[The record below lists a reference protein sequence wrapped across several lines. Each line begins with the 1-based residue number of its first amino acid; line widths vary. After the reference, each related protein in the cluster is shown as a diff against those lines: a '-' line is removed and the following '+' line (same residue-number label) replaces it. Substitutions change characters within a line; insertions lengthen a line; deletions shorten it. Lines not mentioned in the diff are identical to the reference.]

1 MADPG
6 KDPLIWLIAG
16 EPSGDLIGAR
26 LIAALREKTG
36 GRIRIAGI
44 GGEAMTAEGLVSLFP
59 ISDIAVMGLIEII
72 PRIPL
77 IKRRM
82 RETIARIKQ
91 DEPAMVVSVDVPGFC
106 YDVWKGLRSSDIP
119 LVHYVAPTVW
129 AWRPDRAKK
138 FAAELDHLMALL
150 PFEPPYFEREGLDC
164 TFVGHPV
171 LEGGAGAGDGAGFRR
186 KHGISESDTAICV
199 LPGSRRGEVK
209 RLAGIF
215 EQAAKSIVE
224 RHPDTVFVFP
234 TVSYLS
240 EYVSGLAER
249 WPGKTVVVGSIAEKF
264 DAIQA
269 CNAAMA
275 ASGTVSLELAMAR
288 VPHLIAYRMNGLT
301 VMIVKT
307 LYGMKQKYAN
317 LVNIL
322 LDREVIPEFIQER
335 CRSDLIA
342 GKVLELLDDAAA
354 REAQIESVDGALAML
369 RPENGSPSASAASVV
384 LSLIDS
390 GHQRDIKEK

>member
-1 MADPG
+1 MPDPA
-6 KDPLIWLIAG
+6 KAPLIWLIAG

-36 GRIRIAGI
+36 GNLRVAGV
-44 GGEAMTAEGLVSLFP
+44 GGEAMAAEGLNSLFP
-59 ISDIAVMGLIEII
+59 ISDIAVMGLIEIV

-82 RETIARIKQ
+82 RETIARIKR
-91 DEPAMVVSVDVPGFC
+91 DEPAMVVSIDAPGFC
-106 YDVWKGLRSSDIP
+106 YDVWKGLRSTGIP

-150 PFEPPYFEREGLDC
+150 PFEPPYFEREGLGC

-171 LEGGAGAGDGAGFRR
+171 LEGGADAGDGAGFRR
-186 KHGISESDTAICV
+186 KHGISETDKAICV

-209 RLAGIF
+209 RLAGVF
-215 EQAAKSIVE
+215 ERAAASVVE
-224 RHPDTVFVFP
+224 RHSDAVFVFP
-234 TVSYLS
+234 TVSYLND
-240 EYVSGLAER
+240 YVSELVEK
-249 WPGKTVVVGSIAEKF
+249 WPGRTVVVGSIGEKF
-264 DAIQA
+264 DAMRA
-269 CNAAMA
+269 CDAAMA

-301 VMIVKT
+301 VTIVKM
-307 LYGMKQKYAN
+307 LHGMKQKYAN

-342 GKVLELLDDAAA
+342 GGLLELLDNAAIRDRQLA
-354 REAQIESVDGALAML
+354 SVDEALAML
-369 RPENGSPSASAASVV
+369 RPHSGSPSASAASVV
-384 LSLIDS
+384 MSLVES
-390 GHQRDIKEK
+390 GHRRDTKEK

>member
-1 MADPG
+1 MAETEQA
-6 KDPLIWLIAG
+6 PLIWLIAG

-26 LIAALREKTG
+26 LIAALKQKTG
-36 GRIRIAGI
+36 GRLRFAGM
-44 GGEAMTAEGLVSLFP
+44 GGEAMQAEGLDSLFP

-82 RETIARIKQ
+82 RETIAAIKR
-91 DEPAMVVSVDVPGFC
+91 DRPAIVVSIDVPGFC
-106 YDVWKGLRSSDIP
+106 FDVWKGLRSSDIP

-171 LEGGAGAGDGAGFRR
+171 LEGGADAGDGTAFRAA
-186 KHGISESDTAICV
+186 HNIDPGATAICV
-199 LPGSRRGEVK
+199 LPGSRRGELTK
-209 RLAGIF
+209 LAGVF
-215 EQAAKSIVE
+215 RAAATSIVE
-224 RHPDTVFVFP
+224 RHPGAVFVFP
-234 TVSYLS
+234 TVSYLKDHVT
-240 EYVSGLAER
+240 ELAKD

-264 DAIQA
+264 DAMQS
-269 CNAAMA
+269 CDVAMA

-301 VMIVKT
+301 VRIVK
-307 LYGMKQKYAN
+307 LLHGMKQKYAN
-317 LVNIL
+317 LLNIL
-322 LDREVIPEFIQER
+322 LDREVVPEFIQER

-342 GKVLELLDDAAA
+342 AKIRELLDDPAA
-354 REAQIESVDGALAML
+354 RDRQLSSIDDALSML
-369 RPENGSPSASAASVV
+369 RPDTGSPSDSAATVV
-384 LSLIDS
+384 LSLVGGS
-390 GHQRDIKEK
+390 HQPNTQEK

>member
-1 MADPG
+1 MSDTE
-6 KDPLIWLIAG
+6 DSPLIWLIAG

-26 LIAALREKTG
+26 LIDLLNKRAG
-36 GRIRIAGI
+36 GRLRVTGI
-44 GGEAMTAEGLVSLFP
+44 GGEAMEAAGLQSRFP

-82 RETIARIKQ
+82 RETIEQIKQ
-91 DEPAMVVSVDVPGFC
+91 DRPAIVVSIDVPGFC
-106 YDVWKGLRSSDIP
+106 YDVWKGLRGSGIP

-138 FAAELDHLMALL
+138 FARELDHLMALL
-150 PFEPPYFEREGLDC
+150 PFEPPYFEKEGLDC

-171 LEGGAGAGDGAGFRR
+171 LEGGADKGDGASFRA
-186 KHGISESDTAICV
+186 KHGIGKDDTAICV
-199 LPGSRRGEVK
+199 LPGSRSGELRKLAAVFRGS
-209 RLAGIF
+209 
-215 EQAAKSIVE
+215 AAAIVDK
-224 RHPDTVFVFP
+224 HPDAVFVFP

-240 EYVSGLAER
+240 AQVTELAR
-249 WPGKTVVVGSIAEKF
+249 DWPGRTVVVSSISEKF
-264 DAIQA
+264 DAMQA
-269 CNAAMA
+269 CNVAMA

-288 VPHLIAYRMNGLT
+288 VPHLVAYRMNALT
-301 VMIVKT
+301 VRIVK
-307 LYGMKQKYAN
+307 LLHGVNQKFVN

-342 GKVLELLDDAAA
+342 DYVCKLLEDPATRDA
-354 REAQIESVDGALAML
+354 QLQSIDSALSML
-369 RPENGSPSASAASVV
+369 RPESGSPSDAAASVV
-384 LSLIDS
+384 ASLLNPLQSADL
-390 GHQRDIKEK
+390 KES

>member
-1 MADPG
+1 MTETGQA
-6 KDPLIWLIAG
+6 PLIWLIAG

-26 LIAALREKTG
+26 LVAALKEKTG
-36 GRIRIAGI
+36 GRLRIAGI
-44 GGEAMTAEGLVSLFP
+44 GGEAMEAEGLESLFP

-82 RETIARIKQ
+82 RETIAAIKR
-91 DEPAMVVSVDVPGFC
+91 DKPAIVVSIDVPGFC
-106 YDVWKGLRSSDIP
+106 FDVWKGLRSTDIP

-171 LEGGAGAGDGAGFRR
+171 LEGGADAGNGTAFRAA
-186 KHGISESDTAICV
+186 HGIDAGATAICV
-199 LPGSRRGEVK
+199 LPGSRRGELRK
-209 RLAGIF
+209 LAGVF
-215 EQAAKSIVE
+215 REAAISIVE
-224 RHPDTVFVFP
+224 RHPDAVFVFP
-234 TVSYLS
+234 TVSYLKHH
-240 EYVSGLAER
+240 VTALAKD

-264 DAIQA
+264 DAMQS
-269 CNAAMA
+269 CDVAMA

-301 VMIVKT
+301 VRIVKM
-307 LYGMKQKYAN
+307 LHGMKQKYAN

-342 GKVLELLDDAAA
+342 VKVLELLDDPAA
-354 REAQIESVDGALAML
+354 RDRQLLSIDDALSML
-369 RPENGSPSASAASVV
+369 RPENGSPSDSAATVV
-384 LSLIDS
+384 LSLV
-390 GHQRDIKEK
+390 GGTQNETRQEK

>member
-1 MADPG
+1 MADSENA
-6 KDPLIWLIAG
+6 PLIWLIAG

-26 LIAALREKTG
+26 LIAALRERTG
-36 GRIRIAGI
+36 GRLRIAGI
-44 GGEAMTAEGLVSLFP
+44 GGEAMAAEGLESLFP
-59 ISDIAVMGLIEII
+59 ISDIAVMGLVEII

-82 RETIARIKQ
+82 RETIARIRQ
-91 DEPAMVVSVDVPGFC
+91 DRPDIVVSIDVPGFC
-106 YDVWKGLRSSDIP
+106 YDVWKGLRSDDIP

-171 LEGGAGAGDGAGFRR
+171 LEGGAGAGDGRGFRDQ
-186 KHGISESDTAICV
+186 HAIDAAAPAICV

-209 RLAGIF
+209 KLSGVFRD
-215 EQAAKSIVE
+215 AALSVVE
-224 RHPDTVFVFP
+224 RHPDAVFVFP

-240 EYVSGLAER
+240 GYISVLVED
-249 WPGKTVVVGSIAEKF
+249 WPGRTVVVGSIGEKF
-264 DAIQA
+264 DAMQA

-288 VPHLIAYRMNGLT
+288 VPHLIAYRMNALT
-301 VMIVKT
+301 VKIVK
-307 LYGMKQKYAN
+307 LLHGMNQKYAN
-317 LVNIL
+317 LLNIL
-322 LDREVIPEFIQER
+322 LDREIIPEFIQED
-335 CRSDLIA
+335 CRSGSIA
-342 GKVLELLDDAAA
+342 GKLLELLNDQDA
-354 REAQIESVDGALAML
+354 RDRQLQSIDGALSML
-369 RPENGSPSASAASVV
+369 RPEQGSPSGSAAAVV
-384 LSLIDS
+384 LALLDT
-390 GHQRDIKEK
+390 GHRHNRQGN

>member
-1 MADPG
+1 MAESG
-6 KDPLIWLIAG
+6 QAPLIWLIAG

-26 LIAALREKTG
+26 LIAALKQRTDG
-36 GRIRIAGI
+36 DLRIAGI
-44 GGEAMTAEGLVSLFP
+44 GGEAMQAEGLQSLFP

-82 RETIARIKQ
+82 RETIAAIKQ
-91 DEPAMVVSVDVPGFC
+91 DRPVIVVSIDVPGFC
-106 YDVWKGLRSSDIP
+106 YDVWKGLRSADIP

-164 TFVGHPV
+164 TFAGHPV
-171 LEGGAGAGDGAGFRR
+171 LEGGADAGDGSVFRSAHNIDAGA
-186 KHGISESDTAICV
+186 KAICV
-199 LPGSRRGEVK
+199 LPGSRRGEVSK
-209 RLAGIF
+209 LAGVF
-215 EQAAKSIVE
+215 RQAAMSIVE
-224 RHPDTVFVFP
+224 RHPDAVFVFP
-234 TVSYLS
+234 TVSYLRDH
-240 EYVSGLAER
+240 VAALAED

-264 DAIQA
+264 DAMQA
-269 CNAAMA
+269 CDAAMA

-301 VMIVKT
+301 VKIVK
-307 LYGMKQKYAN
+307 LLHGMKQKYAN
-317 LVNIL
+317 LLNIL
-322 LDREVIPEFIQER
+322 LDREVVPEFIQER

-342 GKVLELLDDAAA
+342 AKLLELLDDPVERDSQLAS
-354 REAQIESVDGALAML
+354 IDGALAML
-369 RPENGSPSASAASVV
+369 RPENGSPSDAAATVV
-384 LSLIDS
+384 LSLV
-390 GHQRDIKEK
+390 GRVHQQNPEET